1 MCSDKKYNRKR
12 ENEMKKKISAL
23 ILALIAAVAVM
34 SAGLT
39 VSAEDTFTCT
49 GAYYVDFT
57 VGILC
62 TQPVA

>member
-1 MCSDKKYNRKR
+1 
-12 ENEMKKKISAL
+12 MKKKISAL

-57 VGILC
+57 VGNIGSKENFPAAHL
-62 TQPVA
+62 

>member
-1 MCSDKKYNRKR
+1 MCSDKIKNRKR

-39 VSAEDTFTCT
+39 VSA
-49 GAYYVDFT
+49 
-57 VGILC
+57 
-62 TQPVA
+62 